1 MFFNY
6 KNGGRRKSLFYIFN
20 RGGIDMKVEFFFL
33 ITVLQNVKLYRE
45 QQQTGANL
53 F

>member
-1 MFFNY
+1 
-6 KNGGRRKSLFYIFN
+6 
-20 RGGIDMKVEFFFL
+20 MKAEFFFFL